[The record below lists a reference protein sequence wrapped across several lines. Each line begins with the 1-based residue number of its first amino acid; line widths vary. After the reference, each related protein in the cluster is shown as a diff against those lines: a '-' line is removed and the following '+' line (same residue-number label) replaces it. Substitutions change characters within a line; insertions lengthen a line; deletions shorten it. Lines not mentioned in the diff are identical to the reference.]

1 VSKTVSQVDA
11 IASAVLYEGYL
22 LYPYRPSAVKNQVR
36 WTFGGVHPRDWT
48 EANGGLEPWLQQTQC
63 LIAPPEDGSAGDPSN
78 AFPAGCRLDVT
89 VRFLRLLVCSRPGQA
104 DWQEATEWSTS
115 AEDRDLGTLLR
126 DPVRVS
132 IDLPDGTAEEESEA
146 GQAVHRRWRALAGEV
161 EISAEA
167 AGEGTVRLTV
177 RVRNTTPLVDAAGV
191 AREQAMLQ
199 SMASTHAV
207 LRASGGRFL
216 SLSDPPEALR
226 ETARAC
232 QNVGVWPVLGGEPRS
247 EDTVLASPII
257 LEDHPQVAAESP
269 IDLFDGTEIDELL
282 TLRILTLSEAEKRE
296 LRQGD
301 ERGRRLLEHAEA
313 LTPADLM
320 RLHGTVRAL
329 RPMAGEA
336 WPVREREPGIGET
349 GT

>member
-1 VSKTVSQVDA
+1 MSKTISQVDA

-48 EANGGLEPWLQQTQC
+48 EANGGFEPWLQQTQC
-63 LIAPPEDGSAGDPSN
+63 LIAPPENGSGADPSR
-78 AFPAGCRLDVT
+78 AFPAACRLDVT
-89 VRFLRLLVCSRPGQA
+89 VRFLRLLACSRAGQA
-104 DWQEATEWSTS
+104 DWQEATEWSTP
-115 AEDRDLGTLLR
+115 AEDLDLEALLL
-126 DPVRVS
+126 DPVQLS
-132 IDLPDGTAEEESEA
+132 IDLADGAAEDQDGA
-146 GQAVHRRWRALAGEV
+146 GQAVHRRWRALSGDV
-161 EISAEA
+161 QISAEPA
-167 AGEGTVRLTV
+167 AERTVRLTAQ
-177 RVRNTTPLVDAAGV
+177 VRNTTPVADAAGV
-191 AREQAMLQ
+191 GRELAMLQ
-199 SMASTHAV
+199 SMASTHVV
-207 LRASGGRFL
+207 LRARGGRFV
-216 SLSDPPEALR
+216 SLSDPPEPLR

-232 QNVGVWPVLGGEPRS
+232 QNVGVWPVLVGEPGS

-282 TLRILTLSEAEKRE
+282 TLRILTLSEEEKRE

-329 RPMAGEA
+329 GPVTGEA
-336 WPVREREPGIGET
+336 WPDHETEPGIGEPRT
-349 GT
+349 

>member
-1 VSKTVSQVDA
+1 VSKAVSQVDA

-48 EANGGLEPWLQQTQC
+48 EANGGFEPWLQQTQC
-63 LIAPPEDGSAGDPSN
+63 LIAAPEDGSAADPSR

-89 VRFLRLLVCSRPGQA
+89 VRFLRLLACGRAGQA

-115 AEDRDLGTLLR
+115 AQDVDLGALLQE
-126 DPVRVS
+126 PVQLS
-132 IDLPDGTAEEESEA
+132 IDLSDGTAEDQVEA
-146 GQAVHRRWRALAGEV
+146 GQAVHRQWRALSGDV
-161 EISAEA
+161 EISAEPA
-167 AGEGTVRLTV
+167 AEGTVRLSV
-177 RVRNTTPLVDAAGV
+177 RVRNTTPIADAAGV
-191 AREQAMLQ
+191 GREQAMLQ

-207 LRASGGRFL
+207 LRASGGRFV

-232 QNVGVWPVLGGEPRS
+232 HNVGVWPVLVGEPGS
-247 EDTVLASPII
+247 QDTVLASPII

-282 TLRILTLSEAEKRE
+282 TLRILTLSEEEKRE

-320 RLHGTVRAL
+320 RLHGTVRSL
-329 RPMAGEA
+329 RPVTGEG
-336 WPVREREPGIGET
+336 WPLHETEPGSGEPRT
-349 GT
+349 